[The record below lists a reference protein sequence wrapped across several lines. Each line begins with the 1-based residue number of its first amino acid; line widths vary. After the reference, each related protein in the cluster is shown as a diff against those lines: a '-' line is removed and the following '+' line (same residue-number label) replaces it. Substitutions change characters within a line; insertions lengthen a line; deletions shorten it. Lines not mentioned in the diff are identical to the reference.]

1 MLFLRLNY
9 FKCKSGKCIDA
20 SLRCDGIR
28 HCEDGSDED
37 ACSITTLVTTNNKA
51 LRTVVK
57 RAIR

>member
-20 SLRCDGIR
+20 LLRCDEIR
-28 HCEDGSDED
+28 HCED